1 MIKKIKELIFG
12 ENWLAKD
19 VPIIK
24 ILLLGPAMP
33 ISSILGILF
42 SIISIPFTIFGKKV
56 TNFVMRTMLTAQHAI
71 SLSWSYWLEE
81 YFFDTFEI
89 MDVFVGALV
98 AFIAFYFTIKELVN
112 ETIVKYK
119 F

>member
-12 ENWLAKD
+12 EDWLAKD
-19 VPIIK
+19 IPIIK

-33 ISSILGILF
+33 ISSVLGILF
-42 SIISIPFTIFGKKV
+42 LVISLPFTVFGKKA
-56 TNFVMRTMLTAQHAI
+56 TNFVMRIMLTAQHAI
-71 SLSWSYWLEE
+71 SLSWPYWLEE

-89 MDVFVGALV
+89 IDVFVGALF
-98 AFIAFYFTIKELVN
+98 AFIAFYYTIKELVN

>member
-12 ENWLAKD
+12 ENWLIKD
-19 VPIIK
+19 IPIIK
-24 ILLLGPAMP
+24 VLLIGHATP
-33 ISSILGILF
+33 IASILGIIF
-42 SIISIPFTIFGKKV
+42 SIISLPFTIFGKKA
-56 TNFVMRTMLTAQHAI
+56 THFVMRTMLTAQHAI
-71 SLSWSYWLEE
+71 SLSWPYWLEE

-89 MDVFVGALV
+89 MDVFVGALF
-98 AFIAFYFTIKELVN
+98 ALFAFYYTIKELVN

>member
-12 ENWLAKD
+12 ENWLIKD
-19 VPIIK
+19 IPIIK
-24 ILLLGPAMP
+24 VLLIGPATP
-33 ISSILGILF
+33 IASILGIIF
-42 SIISIPFTIFGKKV
+42 SIISLPFTIFGKKA

-71 SLSWSYWLEE
+71 SLSWPYWLEE

-89 MDVFVGALV
+89 MDVFVGALF

>member
-19 VPIIK
+19 IPVVK

-42 SIISIPFTIFGKKV
+42 SIISVPFTIFGKKA
-56 TNFVMRTMLTAQHAI
+56 TNFVMKSMLTAQHAI
-71 SLSWSYWLEE
+71 SLSWPYWLEE

-89 MDVFVGALV
+89 MDVFVGALF
-98 AFIAFYFTIKELVN
+98 AFIAFYYSIKELVN
-112 ETIVKYK
+112 ETIDKYK

>member
-12 ENWLAKD
+12 EDWLAKD
-19 VPIIK
+19 NPIFK
-24 ILLLGPAMP
+24 IILLGPAMP

-42 SIISIPFTIFGKKV
+42 SIISLPFTIFGKKV

-71 SLSWSYWLEE
+71 SLSWPYWLEE

-89 MDVFVGALV
+89 MDVFVGALF
-98 AFIAFYFTIKELVN
+98 ALFAFYYTIKELVN